1 MLPFLQHNVLV
12 FCFVFFKYKFLDE
25 SKPIFIV
32 DSRRVHFYSRS
43 TMLLAARHC
52 AQVFRSNSLVK
63 AAAATAEPWDADVGT
78 PMPDLPTE
86 YV

>member
-1 MLPFLQHNVLV
+1 M
-12 FCFVFFKYKFLDE
+12 
-25 SKPIFIV
+25 
-32 DSRRVHFYSRS
+32 
-43 TMLLAARHC
+43 MLLAARHC

-86 YV
+86 DV